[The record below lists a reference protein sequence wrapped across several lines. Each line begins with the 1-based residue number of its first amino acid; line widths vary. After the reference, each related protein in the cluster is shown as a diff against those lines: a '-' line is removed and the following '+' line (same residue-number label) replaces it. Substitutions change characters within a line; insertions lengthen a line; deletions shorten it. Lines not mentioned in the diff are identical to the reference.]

1 MALLCHCMKYTQ
13 ARVCLLTTDAE
24 RALEYTA
31 GREITDRNEVKEN
44 DTERQLQVKPEESA
58 RV

>member
-1 MALLCHCMKYTQ
+1 MKYTQ